1 MWLKTEMSN
10 DYLGVSI
17 SNTICVFC
25 SVRAQKNKAWPLS
38 SQIKIYLHTRLENGA
53 KPPEIKKTHSPTLFR
68 IGLRLVFFW
77 VFHRT
82 RIILHNSWL
91 VPFNPRSSESQLR
104 YSLHRD
110 IGIFT
115 TASFLCPNP
124 GTTYVPGI
132 EGPRGQPTAKRRQPI
147 SPSQELT
154 HD

>member
-25 SVRAQKNKAWPLS
+25 SVRAQKNKAWALS
-38 SQIKIYLHTRLENGA
+38 SQIKIYVHT
-53 KPPEIKKTHSPTLFR
+53 EIKKPHSPTLFR
-68 IGLRLVFFW
+68 IRLRLVFFW

-91 VPFNPRSSESQLR
+91 VPFNTYSNESQLR

-110 IGIFT
+110 IDIFT
-115 TASFLCPNP
+115 MASFLCPNP

-132 EGPRGQPTAKRRQPI
+132 EGLRGQPTAKHRQPI